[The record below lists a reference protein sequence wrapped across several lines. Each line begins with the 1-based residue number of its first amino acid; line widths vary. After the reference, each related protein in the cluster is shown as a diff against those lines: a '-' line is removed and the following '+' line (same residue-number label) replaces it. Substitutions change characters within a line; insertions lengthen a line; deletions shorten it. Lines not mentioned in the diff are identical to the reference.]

1 MSYNVKT
8 HPAFAGYDLPEAGRL
23 QGWVGRALR
32 NLAVWSAEN
41 RAYHN
46 TFNEL
51 STLSDRDLADIGIAR
66 TDIPAIARD
75 AAQTVRR
82 SH

>member
-8 HPAFAGYDLPEAGRL
+8 HPAFAGYDLPETG
-23 QGWVGRALR
+23 QSWVSRALR

-51 STLSDRDLADIGIAR
+51 SILSDRDLADIGISRA
-66 TDIPAIARD
+66 DIPAIARD
-75 AAQTVRR
+75 AAQTMRR